1 MVWSR
6 RNSLTEGWRRGSVGE
21 KGWKWQR
28 QMTTYNF
35 APSRLERKLQNSSAS
50 QRAIAL
56 VPQFLQQHTEFYG
69 AVLSLANKG
78 KTESCQHLSGT
89 RWVYHSSP
97 VSAAI
102 EMDTLF
108 IFSSTS
114 RCHNG
119 WVPGPGK
126 TCDIIF
132 LVSDFLWPHGLYSPP
147 GSSVHGILQARILE
161 WVAIPFSGGS
171 S

>member
-1 MVWSR
+1 M
-6 RNSLTEGWRRGSVGE
+6 
-21 KGWKWQR
+21 
-28 QMTTYNF
+28 
-35 APSRLERKLQNSSAS
+35 
-50 QRAIAL
+50 
-56 VPQFLQQHTEFYG
+56 PQFLQQHIGFYS

-78 KTESCQHLSGT
+78 KTESCQHLLGT
-89 RWVYHSSP
+89 RWVHHSSP

-108 IFSSTS
+108 IFSSIS

-132 LVSDFLWPHGLYSPP
+132 LVSDSLWPHGLYSPP
-147 GSSVHGILQARILE
+147 GSSIHGILQARILE
-161 WVAIPFSGGS
+161 WVAIPFSGGYS
-171 S
+171 QLRDWTWVSCIAGRVLTVWATKKHAYFLSKQISCLAAKL